1 MNFFLFWLI
10 WTFVWYVPIP
20 PRRSGWRKTSR
31 VVSLIF
37 GLFLF
42 FIIQFLK
49 PSLSLFV
56 YLLVFLRLFAA
67 FVELAFTIKSAAPE
81 ESERLYYYGKRF
93 PLKVSAKIK
102 ARIVGV
108 LFLLY
113 LAAASTLIVFGQ
125 IQRVANASYFSTF
138 IRTRSG
144 LPFNTGIPDDM
155 VRLVTQELAVS
166 IARRHMS
173 EFGSNTQVLGCHITK
188 TLEGKLVWVAV
199 IGSTNVIAE
208 NYVKGF
214 VVVDATDPV
223 TPPRILKEEF
233 AVGEGLWFDHNIHFR
248 SYMNDIS
255 ASYGT
260 AYITWDFAAKSPA
273 YVVTRYNV
281 GFDLIRRYETPMVY
295 NPQGNVYRQ
304 AEFLHEIPNWI
315 TQVYDENWL
324 EDMINEMG
332 GFRRGEGFDYW
343 AGGFLWLIPPS
354 RERFE
359 MTEDTRYI
367 VDPETGDVVALVCA
381 NPVGNK
387 RTLSGVFKATRDGI
401 FFYDFRQ
408 ANYISGLTA
417 EDFVEG
423 RLPKPAVG
431 IYDAE
436 MPLLYPVEISPG
448 KYRLAW
454 YVPIY
459 WREGTWG
466 RDETI
471 YLAGFAIVD
480 AEETSKIVITM
491 NGEGLTSEQLVRKT
505 RLDFLKLFGVI
516 TYLEFSATV
525 LGKYEYVE
533 DGITHIVLRLDNAT
547 YQWVEATPKD
557 ISTLQWNE
565 LMATKAGDKATLQV
579 EKRGD
584 KWVITAFE
592 NPNV

>member
-223 TPPRILKEEF
+223 T
-233 AVGEGLWFDHNIHFR
+233 
-248 SYMNDIS
+248 
-255 ASYGT
+255 
-260 AYITWDFAAKSPA
+260 
-273 YVVTRYNV
+273 
-281 GFDLIRRYETPMVY
+281 
-295 NPQGNVYRQ
+295 
-304 AEFLHEIPNWI
+304 
-315 TQVYDENWL
+315 
-324 EDMINEMG
+324 
-332 GFRRGEGFDYW
+332 RRGY
-343 AGGFLWLIPPS
+343 
-354 RERFE
+354 
-359 MTEDTRYI
+359 
-367 VDPETGDVVALVCA
+367 
-381 NPVGNK
+381 
-387 RTLSGVFKATRDGI
+387 
-401 FFYDFRQ
+401 
-408 ANYISGLTA
+408 
-417 EDFVEG
+417 
-423 RLPKPAVG
+423 
-431 IYDAE
+431 
-436 MPLLYPVEISPG
+436 
-448 KYRLAW
+448 
-454 YVPIY
+454 
-459 WREGTWG
+459 
-466 RDETI
+466 
-471 YLAGFAIVD
+471 
-480 AEETSKIVITM
+480 
-491 NGEGLTSEQLVRKT
+491 
-505 RLDFLKLFGVI
+505 
-516 TYLEFSATV
+516 
-525 LGKYEYVE
+525 
-533 DGITHIVLRLDNAT
+533 
-547 YQWVEATPKD
+547 
-557 ISTLQWNE
+557 
-565 LMATKAGDKATLQV
+565 
-579 EKRGD
+579 
-584 KWVITAFE
+584 
-592 NPNV
+592 